1 MKRGVIAMDW
11 KYIDVF
17 ISQPMHGKSRMEI
30 EVDRERITKI
40 VKSRYPNSYIVDS
53 IMPEKEGFPPLYYLS
68 KSIEMLSHCDMAF
81 FSKGWEN
88 ERGCV
93 IEHMCAVHYGYKT
106 DYEE

>member
-1 MKRGVIAMDW
+1 MNW

-17 ISQPMHGKSRMEI
+17 ISQPMHGKSRMQI
-30 EVDRERITKI
+30 EVERERITKI
-40 VKSRYPNSYIVDS
+40 VKRRYPNSYIVDS
-53 IMPEKEGFPPLYYLS
+53 IMPEKDGFPPLNYLA
-68 KSIEMLSHCDMAF
+68 KSIELLSHCDVVF
-81 FSKGWEN
+81 FAKGWEN